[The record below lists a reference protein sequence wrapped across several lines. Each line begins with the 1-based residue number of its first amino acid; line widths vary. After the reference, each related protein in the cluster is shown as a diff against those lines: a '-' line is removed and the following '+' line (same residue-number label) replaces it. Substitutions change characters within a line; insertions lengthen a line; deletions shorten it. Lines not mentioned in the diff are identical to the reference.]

1 MHQVVLS
8 SRLNSLDHPR
18 LLTSSHARIRVWFWD
33 PHCRL
38 LWIHK
43 RHVFV
48 PIWSDCLSVI
58 LDLIVL
64 TGWNHSH
71 MEIVMLPLWAGQG
84 DQRPQLCSWP
94 IKQTESTRNAQCSV
108 GALRFK
114 RQMTASGPALD
125 SLGRGSVKMWTD
137 ATDELICSGNQEI
150 FWTDGLVTGFNAI
163 GTIPYL

>member
-48 PIWSDCLSVI
+48 PIWNDCLSVI

-94 IKQTESTRNAQCSV
+94 IKQTESTRNALSRSSPVQKADDS
-108 GALRFK
+108 
-114 RQMTASGPALD
+114 QWP
-125 SLGRGSVKMWTD
+125 SLGFTWQRECQNVDWCDWWIDLLWKSGDILNRWTCHR
-137 ATDELICSGNQEI
+137 I
-150 FWTDGLVTGFNAI
+150 
-163 GTIPYL
+163 